1 MQVLFSI
8 LEYGHRVYSIAWHTG
23 TWYYCATPGSQSTS
37 RIWVI
42 QLAFYF
48 LTTRF
53 CFSFLV
59 YVCWLSCLRKRVRW
73 RHTVF
78 IHPFWIVPELEA
90 IETGEKSNI
99 INIFLLHSKFFFSP
113 FFLTD
118 FFFLHLKLSS
128 SFPLTLLI
136 HILWVITLYHRPI
149 LYPGPRIHLWR
160 WGKGRKKKRK
170 VLLVNVCSTKQYQ
183 DYFPDHHASTY

>member
-99 INIFLLHSKFFFSP
+99 INIFLLHSKFFFFSL
-113 FFLTD
+113 FSYR
-118 FFFLHLKLSS
+118 FFFS
-128 SFPLTLLI
+128 SFEVIIILSPHPSYPYTVSDYLISPPHIISWAKDPPLE
-136 HILWVITLYHRPI
+136 VR
-149 LYPGPRIHLWR
+149 
-160 WGKGRKKKRK
+160 KGEKKKEK
-170 VLLVNVCSTKQYQ
+170 SA
-183 DYFPDHHASTY
+183 PS

>member
-99 INIFLLHSKFFFSP
+99 INIFLLHSKIFFFSL
-113 FFLTD
+113 FSYR
-118 FFFLHLKLSS
+118 FFFFFIWSYHHPFPSPFLSIYCEWL
-128 SFPLTLLI
+128 PYITAPYY
-136 HILWVITLYHRPI
+136 ILGQGSTFGGEER
-149 LYPGPRIHLWR
+149 GE
-160 WGKGRKKKRK
+160 KKREK
-170 VLLVNVCSTKQYQ
+170 CS
-183 DYFPDHHASTY
+183 